1 MSNTKYKLEKSIK
14 RFMFNEG
21 LKLEDSTI
29 NQLSKNL
36 AEELYAEYCNDT
48 EEKYEDSLEVIKSK
62 VSIYGGFI

>member
-1 MSNTKYKLEKSIK
+1 
-14 RFMFNEG
+14 MFNEG

-48 EEKYEDSLEVIKSK
+48 EEKYEDSLEAIKSK